1 MTSES
6 FHKVCIYGAGAI
18 GGWLG
23 ARLAG
28 AGCRLSMVA
37 RGATLDALQRHGLRL
52 RESGAESIWQVQ
64 VNAEPAQLGVQ
75 DLVVIAVKAPGLLE
89 VAGRIAPLIGPDTV
103 VLSAMNGVPWWFFQ
117 GFGGRLQ
124 GTSLRA
130 VDATGDIGRAI
141 PGSKVIGCVVHASC
155 AAEPAYVQ
163 HHFGNKLIVGEPGG
177 QPSERVARLAA
188 LLQAASF
195 EVSVSQQIQ
204 KDVWYKLWGNMTV
217 NPISALTGATT
228 DRILDDE
235 LVRGFVSS
243 VMLEAKEIGAHIG
256 IPIAQQP
263 EDRHAVTRKLGAFK
277 TSMLQ
282 DMEAGKPLEL
292 DALVTVVKELGALT
306 GVATFARSHFYNRRV
321 ILCRNVC
328 SLFHIR
334 PITELVTL
342 NIDVVVLVG
351 GVKAKVT
358 LYPAATQKLNHLC
371 PRDDSKRI

>member
-6 FHKVCIYGAGAI
+6 FNRVCIYGAGAI

-23 ARLAG
+23 ARLAA
-28 AGCRLSMVA
+28 AGCRVSVVA

-52 RESGAESIWQVQ
+52 RESGAESAWPVQ
-64 VNAEPAQLGVQ
+64 VSADPAQLGVQ
-75 DLVVIAVKAPGLLE
+75 DLVVIAVKAPGLLD
-89 VAGRIAPLIGPDTV
+89 VARRIAPLIGPDTV

-117 GFGGRLQ
+117 GFGGHFE
-124 GTSLRA
+124 GTLLGA
-130 VDATGDIGRAI
+130 VDPTGEIGRAI
-141 PGSKVIGCVVHASC
+141 PGSSVIGCVVHASC

-163 HHFGNKLIVGEPGG
+163 HHFGNKLIIGEPGG
-177 QPSERVARLAA
+177 QVSERVTRLAA
-188 LLQAASF
+188 QLQAARF
-195 EVSVSQQIQ
+195 EASVSEQIQ
-204 KDVWYKLWGNMTV
+204 QDVWYKLWGNMTV

-243 VMLEAKEIGAHIG
+243 VMLEAKEIGARIG

-306 GVATFARSHFYNRRV
+306 GVATPFTDALLGLSRLQARER
-321 ILCRNVC
+321 
-328 SLFHIR
+328 
-334 PITELVTL
+334 
-342 NIDVVVLVG
+342 G
-351 GVKAKVT
+351 
-358 LYPAATQKLNHLC
+358 LY
-371 PRDDSKRI
+371 